1 MENFINTLVPL
12 GTCVVLPIVIVW
24 LIMKNKKND
33 TNRRTEI
40 ILAALE
46 KNSEINNMEE
56 LLKQMTP
63 PQPTFREKML
73 RKLHGEMMWGSI
85 LTILGVA
92 LLIGMGAMAI
102 SGDYATGDISALGV
116 IGAACFASGLGM
128 LIAYFSGKKMLNKEV
143 KESEVK
149 E

>member
-1 MENFINTLVPL
+1 MEELIDVIVPI
-12 GTCVVLPIVIVW
+12 GVCVVLPITIVW
-24 LIMKNKKND
+24 IIMQRKNND

-46 KNSEINNMEE
+46 KNPDIGNMEE
-56 LLKQMTP
+56 ILKKMTP

-128 LIAYFSGKKMLNKEV
+128 LIAYFSGKKMLNKEG
-143 KESEVK
+143 EATE
-149 E
+149 

>member
-12 GTCVVLPIVIVW
+12 GTCVVMPIILVW
-24 LIMKNKKND
+24 LIMRNKKND

-40 ILAALE
+40 ILAAIE
-46 KNSEINNMEE
+46 KNSEISNMEE
-56 LLKQMTP
+56 LLKHMAP

-73 RKLHGEMMWGSI
+73 RKLHGELMWGST
-85 LTILGVA
+85 LTFLGVA
-92 LLIGMGAMAI
+92 LLIVVTTMTI
-102 SGDYATGDISALGV
+102 SGGYASGDIVALGV
-116 IGAACFASGLGM
+116 LCAASFASGLGM

-143 KESEVK
+143 KESGVK